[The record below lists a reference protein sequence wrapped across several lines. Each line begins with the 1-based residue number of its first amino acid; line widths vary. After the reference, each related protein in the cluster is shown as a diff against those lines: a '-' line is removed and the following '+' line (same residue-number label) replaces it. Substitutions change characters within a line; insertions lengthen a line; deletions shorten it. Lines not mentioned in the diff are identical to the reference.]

1 MFNGLFIDLM
11 PLHLF
16 LMFLLLDK
24 RFKSLI
30 TKFKIMSSPT
40 PLERTID
47 QVITKKESE
56 LLSQLNNS
64 YLESINN
71 LELSKS
77 QLELEYAHIISNAEK
92 KADILQRQV
101 IGSSKLSSRN
111 KELVLLEQA
120 VNDVFDKAKEKFLLQ
135 SDEANYKNLLIKML
149 DESIPNIAT
158 SGIVIE
164 CLEKDAG
171 FFKQQIEG
179 ISLKYNKKIKLHSNL
194 KNSMGGFRIKSTDG
208 TVTLDNTIN
217 SRIERLKPLIRKNIA
232 NILRERSESIK

>member
-1 MFNGLFIDLM
+1 
-11 PLHLF
+11 
-16 LMFLLLDK
+16 
-24 RFKSLI
+24 
-30 TKFKIMSSPT
+30 MSSPR

-56 LLSQLNNS
+56 LLSQLNYS

-77 QLELEYAHIISNAEK
+77 QLELEYATIISNAEK
-92 KADILQRQV
+92 KAETFKRQV

-120 VNDVFDKAKEKFLLQ
+120 VNDVFAKAKEKFLVHKNE
-135 SDEANYKNLLIKML
+135 SNYRNLLLKML

-158 SGIVIE
+158 SGIVLE
-164 CLEKDAG
+164 CLEKDTD

-179 ISLKYNKKIKLHSNL
+179 ISTKYNKKIRLHSNL
-194 KNSMGGFRIKSTDG
+194 KNFMGGFRIKSNDG
-208 TVTLDNTIN
+208 TITLNNTID

-232 NILRERSESIK
+232 HILREGRV

>member
-1 MFNGLFIDLM
+1 
-11 PLHLF
+11 
-16 LMFLLLDK
+16 
-24 RFKSLI
+24 
-30 TKFKIMSSPT
+30 MSSPR

-56 LLSQLNNS
+56 LLSQLNSS

-77 QLELEYAHIISNAEK
+77 QLELEYATIISNAEK
-92 KADILQRQV
+92 KAETFKRQV

-120 VNDVFDKAKEKFLLQ
+120 VNDVFAKAKEKFLLHT
-135 SDEANYKNLLIKML
+135 DESIYKNLLIKML

-158 SGIVIE
+158 SGIVLE
-164 CLEKDAG
+164 CLEKDTD

-179 ISLKYNKKIKLHSNL
+179 ISAKYNKKIRLHSNL
-194 KNSMGGFRIKSTDG
+194 KNFMGGFRIKSNDG
-208 TVTLDNTIN
+208 TITLNNTID
-217 SRIERLKPLIRKNIA
+217 SRLERLKPLIRKNIA
-232 NILRERSESIK
+232 HILREGRV

>member
-1 MFNGLFIDLM
+1 
-11 PLHLF
+11 
-16 LMFLLLDK
+16 
-24 RFKSLI
+24 
-30 TKFKIMSSPT
+30 MSSPT

-56 LLSQLNNS
+56 LLTRLNNS

-77 QLELEYAHIISNAEK
+77 QLELEYANIISNAEK
-92 KADILQRQV
+92 KADILKRQV

-120 VNDVFDKAKEKFLLQ
+120 VNDVFAKAKEKFMLHA
-135 SDEANYKNLLIKML
+135 DESIYKNLLIRML
-149 DESIPNIAT
+149 EESIPNIAT

-164 CLEKDAG
+164 CLEKDAD

-179 ISLKYNKKIKLHSNL
+179 ISAKYNKKIKLQSNL
-194 KNSMGGFRIKSTDG
+194 KNFMGGFRIKSTDG
-208 TVTLDNTIN
+208 TITLNNTID

-232 NILRERSESIK
+232 HILREERV

>member
-1 MFNGLFIDLM
+1 
-11 PLHLF
+11 
-16 LMFLLLDK
+16 
-24 RFKSLI
+24 
-30 TKFKIMSSPT
+30 MSSPR

-56 LLSQLNNS
+56 LLTRLNDS
-64 YLESINN
+64 YLESLNN

-77 QLELEYAHIISNAEK
+77 QLELEYANIISNAEK
-92 KADILQRQV
+92 KAETFKRQV

-111 KELVLLEQA
+111 KELILLEQA
-120 VNDVFDKAKEKFLLQ
+120 VNDVFAKAKEKFLLHT
-135 SDEANYKNLLIKML
+135 DESIYNNLLIKML

-164 CLEKDAG
+164 CLEKDAD

-179 ISLKYNKKIKLHSNL
+179 ISAKYNKKIKLHSNL
-194 KNSMGGFRIKSTDG
+194 KNFMGGFRIKSNDG
-208 TVTLDNTIN
+208 TITLNNTID

-232 NILRERSESIK
+232 HILREGRV

>member
-1 MFNGLFIDLM
+1 
-11 PLHLF
+11 
-16 LMFLLLDK
+16 
-24 RFKSLI
+24 
-30 TKFKIMSSPT
+30 MSSPR

-56 LLSQLNNS
+56 LLSQLNYS

-77 QLELEYAHIISNAEK
+77 QLELEYATIISNAEK
-92 KADILQRQV
+92 KAETFKRQV

-120 VNDVFDKAKEKFLLQ
+120 VNDVFAKAKEKFLLHA
-135 SDEANYKNLLIKML
+135 DESIYKNLLIKML

-158 SGIVIE
+158 SVIVIE
-164 CLEKDAG
+164 CLEKDAD

-179 ISLKYNKKIKLHSNL
+179 ISAKYNKKIKLHSNL
-194 KNSMGGFRIKSTDG
+194 KNFMGGFRIKSNDG
-208 TVTLDNTIN
+208 TITLNNTID

-232 NILRERSESIK
+232 HILREGRV

>member
-1 MFNGLFIDLM
+1 
-11 PLHLF
+11 
-16 LMFLLLDK
+16 
-24 RFKSLI
+24 
-30 TKFKIMSSPT
+30 MSSPR

-56 LLSQLNNS
+56 LLSQLNYS

-77 QLELEYAHIISNAEK
+77 QLELEYATIISNAEK
-92 KADILQRQV
+92 KAETFKRQV

-120 VNDVFDKAKEKFLLQ
+120 VNDVFAKAKEKFLLHT
-135 SDEANYKNLLIKML
+135 DESIYKNLLIKML

-158 SGIVIE
+158 SGIVLE
-164 CLEKDAG
+164 CLEKDTD

-179 ISLKYNKKIKLHSNL
+179 ISAKYNKKIKLHSNL
-194 KNSMGGFRIKSTDG
+194 KNFMGGFRIKSNDG
-208 TVTLDNTIN
+208 TITLNNTID

-232 NILRERSESIK
+232 HILREGRV

>member
-1 MFNGLFIDLM
+1 
-11 PLHLF
+11 
-16 LMFLLLDK
+16 
-24 RFKSLI
+24 
-30 TKFKIMSSPT
+30 MSSPT

-56 LLSQLNNS
+56 LLTRLNNS

-77 QLELEYAHIISNAEK
+77 QLELEYANIISNAEK
-92 KADILQRQV
+92 KADIIKRQV

-120 VNDVFDKAKEKFLLQ
+120 VNDVFVKAKEKFLLHT
-135 SDEANYKNLLIKML
+135 DESIYKNLLIKML
-149 DESIPNIAT
+149 EESIPNIAT

-164 CLEKDAG
+164 CLEKDTD

-179 ISLKYNKKIKLHSNL
+179 ISAKYNKKIKLHNNL
-194 KNSMGGFRIKSTDG
+194 KNFMGGFRIKSTDG
-208 TVTLDNTIN
+208 TITLNNTID
-217 SRIERLKPLIRKNIA
+217 SRIETLKPLIRKNIA
-232 NILRERSESIK
+232 HILREERV

>member
-1 MFNGLFIDLM
+1 
-11 PLHLF
+11 
-16 LMFLLLDK
+16 
-24 RFKSLI
+24 
-30 TKFKIMSSPT
+30 MSSPR

-56 LLSQLNNS
+56 LLSQLNYS

-77 QLELEYAHIISNAEK
+77 QLELEYATIISNAEK
-92 KADILQRQV
+92 KAETFKRQV

-120 VNDVFDKAKEKFLLQ
+120 VNDVFAKAKEKFLLHA
-135 SDEANYKNLLIKML
+135 DESIYKNLLIKML

-164 CLEKDAG
+164 CLEKDAD

-179 ISLKYNKKIKLHSNL
+179 ISAKYNKKIKLHSNL
-194 KNSMGGFRIKSTDG
+194 KNFMGGFRIKSNDG
-208 TVTLDNTIN
+208 TITLNNTID

-232 NILRERSESIK
+232 HILREGRV

>member
-1 MFNGLFIDLM
+1 
-11 PLHLF
+11 
-16 LMFLLLDK
+16 
-24 RFKSLI
+24 
-30 TKFKIMSSPT
+30 MSSPT

-56 LLSQLNNS
+56 LLTRLNNS

-77 QLELEYAHIISNAEK
+77 QLELEYANIISNAEK
-92 KADILQRQV
+92 KADIIKRQV

-120 VNDVFDKAKEKFLLQ
+120 VNDVFAKAKEKFLLHT
-135 SDEANYKNLLIKML
+135 DESIYKNLLIKML
-149 DESIPNIAT
+149 EESIPNIAT

-164 CLEKDAG
+164 CLEKDTD

-179 ISLKYNKKIKLHSNL
+179 ISAKYNKKIKLHSNL
-194 KNSMGGFRIKSTDG
+194 KHFMGGFRIKSTDG
-208 TVTLDNTIN
+208 TITLNNTID
-217 SRIERLKPLIRKNIA
+217 SRIETLKPLIRKNIA
-232 NILRERSESIK
+232 HILREERV

>member
-1 MFNGLFIDLM
+1 
-11 PLHLF
+11 
-16 LMFLLLDK
+16 
-24 RFKSLI
+24 
-30 TKFKIMSSPT
+30 MSSPT

-56 LLSQLNNS
+56 LLTRLNNS

-77 QLELEYAHIISNAEK
+77 QLELEYANIISNAEK
-92 KADILQRQV
+92 KADILKRQV

-120 VNDVFDKAKEKFLLQ
+120 VNDVFAKVKEKFMLHT
-135 SDEANYKNLLIKML
+135 DESIYKNLLLRML
-149 DESIPNIAT
+149 EESIPNIAT

-164 CLEKDAG
+164 CLEKDAD

-179 ISLKYNKKIKLHSNL
+179 ISAKYNKKIKLQSNL
-194 KNSMGGFRIKSTDG
+194 KNFMGGFRIKSTDG
-208 TVTLDNTIN
+208 TITLNNTID

-232 NILRERSESIK
+232 HILREERV